1 MLLEKKIDDFV
12 ILVSKKK
19 NISVNIIQSPLF
31 IFLHR
36 FLLYII
42 MISLHFQQVYYT
54 ELQETVKITQIRNNF
69 YINKEI
75 TIRNELSVA
84 KQFNIQ

>member
-19 NISVNIIQSPLF
+19 NISVDIIQSPLF